1 MVRKALDSIWYVDPS
16 IYQKEKERIFWP
28 NWWLMGP
35 VDLVLESGNYMCDTI
50 CGWPVFVLRS
60 GDDQLRAFLN
70 VCRHRGANLLPEGN
84 GCNVNSLRCP
94 YHGWLYD
101 DRGKFVGAP
110 RFGEN
115 LDEIADDLTLQQ
127 VDVHVWNSLVFV
139 NLARDQRVD
148 FDEWLGEVAQLSEN
162 SPGPSDLDYHGEFTV
177 EGELNWKA
185 YCDNTVEGYHL
196 NLVHPRL
203 GKALAGGEVNL
214 FSVNDGYSVVF
225 DITHGKGGG
234 AKEVRGEKGLWVYH
248 FPGLQLVL
256 GDKIFKA
263 ERVESEHPNH
273 VRSRN
278 WAWYSDL
285 DDKARQ
291 DAFRWG
297 QQIVEEDF
305 GVCKQVTKN
314 MRAGVYQPGPL
325 SPLMENHV
333 ARFQQIVREIVLDEN

>member
-1 MVRKALDSIWYVDPS
+1 MKLKALDSRWYVDPS

-35 VDLVLESGNYMCDTI
+35 AEFVSESGSYMCDTI

-60 GDDQLRAFLN
+60 GDGRLRAFLN
-70 VCRHRGANLLPEGN
+70 VCRHRGANLLPEGS
-84 GCNVNSLRCP
+84 GSNVQSLRCP

-101 DRGKFVGAP
+101 DRGGFAGAP
-110 RFGEN
+110 RFGESLN
-115 LDEIADDLTLQQ
+115 ETADDLALRQ
-127 VDVHVWNSLVFV
+127 VDVHIWNGLVFV
-139 NLARDQRVD
+139 KFASGQGVG
-148 FDEWLGEVAQLSEN
+148 FAEWLGEVAQLSEAY
-162 SPGPSDLDYHGEFTV
+162 PGPARLDYHGEFSV
-177 EGELNWKA
+177 EGDLNWKA

-203 GKALAGGEVNL
+203 GKALAGGEVKL

-225 DITHGKGGG
+225 DITHGQDGG
-234 AKEVRGEKGLWVYH
+234 ARKARGEKGLWVYH

-256 GDKIFKA
+256 GDRIFKA
-263 ERVESEHPNH
+263 ERVESENPNH

-278 WAWYSDL
+278 WAWYCGL
-285 DDKARQ
+285 DDDARQ

-305 GVCKQVTKN
+305 AVCRQVTKN
-314 MRAGVYQPGPL
+314 MRAGVYTPGPL

-333 ARFQQIVREIVLDEN
+333 ARFQQIVQETVLDKG